1 LALVCLARPA
11 QAQPAKVQCAS
22 AAEEGQKLRAQG
34 KLREALASFT
44 SCASDRCPAVI
55 RSDCSTWRAEVDG
68 AIPTVVVR
76 ATAAEELARELYDV
90 RVTIDGVAVTDKLDG
105 GELPVNPG
113 EHEVTFSAADRVS
126 STDTVVVRVGEKHRM
141 LSVALRSTKPQAVIV
156 KPPPPKP
163 APRPR
168 VSTPARILL
177 GVSAAALATSA
188 GFGLSGWLSAR
199 HLRNTC
205 KPDCDQS
212 DVDSVRT
219 RLRVADVSLGV
230 GVAAAAAAGWLI
242 WRRPP
247 GTEPP
252 VSLAPIPGGALLTC
266 HAGTP

>member
-1 LALVCLARPA
+1 VALVCLARPA
-11 QAQPAKVQCAS
+11 QAQPAKAQCAS
-22 AAEEGQKLRAQG
+22 AAEEGQRLRAQG

-76 ATAAEELARELYDV
+76 ATAAEDPARELYDV
-90 RVTIDGVAVTDKLDG
+90 RVTIDGVAATEKLDG
-105 GELPVNPG
+105 SELPVNPG
-113 EHEVTFSAADRVS
+113 EHEVSFSAPDRVS

-141 LSVALRSTKPQAVIV
+141 LSVSLRSTKPVVIA
-156 KPPPPKP
+156 KPPPPVP
-163 APRPR
+163 APRSR
-168 VSTPARILL
+168 VTTPARILL
-177 GVSAAALATSA
+177 GVGAAALATSA

-212 DVDSVRT
+212 DVDSIHT

-230 GVAAAAAAGWLI
+230 GVAAVAAAGWLI
-242 WRRPP
+242 WRRPHDA
-247 GTEPP
+247 EPP
-252 VSLAPIPGGALLTC
+252 LAFVPVRGGALLTYR
-266 HAGTP
+266 AGAP